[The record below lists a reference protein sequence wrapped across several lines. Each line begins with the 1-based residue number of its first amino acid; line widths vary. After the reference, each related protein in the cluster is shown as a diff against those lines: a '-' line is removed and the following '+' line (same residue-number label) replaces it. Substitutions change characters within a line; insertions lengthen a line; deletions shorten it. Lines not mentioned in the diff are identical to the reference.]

1 MGSFLEIL
9 ENIGSHFQENSSSK
23 KIDSLYRDLL
33 NNIFNNNILG
43 ILEGLGA
50 LGEDSHKKKKRV
62 SFSNFPRMVI
72 LVCYLLEDKE
82 LVFLETIYKTFQ
94 DSKKA
99 LRRSSCN

>member
-9 ENIGSHFQENSSSK
+9 ENLGSHFQEISSSK
-23 KIDSLYRDLL
+23 KRRSLYRYLL

-50 LGEDSHKKKKRV
+50 LLEDGYKKKKRV
-62 SFSNFPRMVI
+62 SFSKIPRMVI
-72 LVCYLLEDKE
+72 LVRYLLEDKE
-82 LVFLETIYKTFQ
+82 LGILETISKTFQ

-99 LRRSSCN
+99 LRRSIWS